1 MAIIRL
7 GTWAKSDRNTIHP
20 AINSSVTFPLF
31 VQSVIVLL
39 VKKRSSRYLEYSFLY
54 LDSRFSKAKKT
65 TPNIIF
71 VNPGDKCDLDLFCF
85 FSLACRPTSS

>member
-39 VKKRSSRYLEYSFLY
+39 VQKGQAEYSFLY
-54 LDSRFSKAKKT
+54 LDSRFSRARKT
-65 TPNIIF
+65 ALRIIF
-71 VNPGDKCDLDLFCF
+71 VCVFFCHF
-85 FSLACRPTSS
+85 LVCV

>member
-71 VNPGDKCDLDLFCF
+71 VCVALF
-85 FSLACRPTSS
+85 LSSSRISCMKHTQLI

>member
-20 AINSSVTFPLF
+20 AINSSVTFLLF

-39 VKKRSSRYLEYSFLY
+39 VQKGQAEYSFLY
-54 LDSRFSKAKKT
+54 LDSRFSRAKK
-65 TPNIIF
+65 NSSKNRI
-71 VNPGDKCDLDLFCF
+71 CF
-85 FSLACRPTSS
+85 FFCHFLVCV